1 MELRAVERSWSASE
15 VRPREQRLG
24 SIQWRR
30 TRLSNPGAFR
40 RYSRVIYVNIFFMV
54 LELVGGKLSNSFAV
68 ISEGSLLIIDIFTS
82 ITRIFGAYS
91 LEKSKCRLT
100 QRSTPTSTLATCGW
114 RRWPWSSRSP

>member
-1 MELRAVERSWSASE
+1 MELRAAKDLGRPLNSGLESNDSAVQE
-15 VRPREQRLG
+15 EDKV
-24 SIQWRR
+24 
-30 TRLSNPGAFR
+30 SNPGAFR

>member
-1 MELRAVERSWSASE
+1 MELRAVKDLGRPLKSGLESNDSSALVDE
-15 VRPREQRLG
+15 EK
-24 SIQWRR
+24 
-30 TRLSNPGAFR
+30 TSNPGAFR

-91 LEKSKCRLT
+91 LDKSKPGLT
-100 QRSTPTSTLATCGW
+100 KRSTQTSTLAT
-114 RRWPWSSRSP
+114 